1 MKQQP
6 TWKAFMWVPG
16 ARNHLSS
23 PPVVFMRF
31 RMDAF
36 RLSSCTQISS
46 LNVRSSSKYD
56 ILLRIL
62 TLYMRRMLG
71 ISNINLPL
79 CAATAIATAA
89 HKEPCAASDAQQAT
103 IQSHRDGPFVVAFT
117 CHNKQ

>member
-36 RLSSCTQISS
+36 RLSSCTRISS
-46 LNVRSSSKYD
+46 LQC
-56 ILLRIL
+56 LLL
-62 TLYMRRMLG
+62 L
-71 ISNINLPL
+71 
-79 CAATAIATAA
+79 
-89 HKEPCAASDAQQAT
+89 K
-103 IQSHRDGPFVVAFT
+103 V
-117 CHNKQ
+117 